1 MTIEIW
7 LGVALVFSNLINA
20 VLIWLATKQSI
31 RLSYI
36 SENIDDLLE
45 IIENYKNHLKKIYE
59 MEMFYGDETLEFL
72 MDHTRSFIDI
82 LETEYGDISF
92 ISEPLQIE
100 YEEEEEIAEETI
112 NQKEKD
118 VFYAGSRKR
127 DSWVLYDNL

>member
-45 IIENYKNHLKKIYE
+45 IIENYKNHLKKIYD

-127 DSWVLYDNL
+127 DS

>member
-1 MTIEIW
+1 MTIELW
-7 LGVALVFSNLINA
+7 LGFALVFSISINA
-20 VLIWLATKQSI
+20 VLLWLSVKQSG

-45 IIENYKNHLKKIYE
+45 IIENYKNHLKKIYD

-82 LETEYGDISF
+82 LETEYGDITF

-100 YEEEEEIAEETI
+100 YEEEEEIAEETLE
-112 NQKEKD
+112 QKEKD
-118 VFYAGSRKR
+118 VFYAGSRRR
-127 DSWVLYDNL
+127 DS

>member
-1 MTIEIW
+1 VMTIEIW
-7 LGVALVFSNLINA
+7 LGIALVFSSLINV
-20 VLIWLATKQSI
+20 VLFWLAAKQSI

-127 DSWVLYDNL
+127 DS

>member
-1 MTIEIW
+1 MMTIEIW
-7 LGVALVFSNLINA
+7 LGIALVFSSLINV
-20 VLIWLATKQSI
+20 VLFWLAAKQSI

-127 DSWVLYDNL
+127 DS

>member
-1 MTIEIW
+1 MMTVEVW
-7 LGVALVFSNLINA
+7 LGLALTFSILLNCML
-20 VLIWLATKQSI
+20 LWLSVKQSS

-45 IIENYKNHLKKIYE
+45 IIENYKNHLKRIYE
-59 MEMFYGDETLEFL
+59 MEMFYGDQTLEFL

-92 ISEPLQIE
+92 ISEPLEIE

-112 NQKEKD
+112 DQKEKD
-118 VFYAGSRKR
+118 VFYAGSRRR
-127 DSWVLYDNL
+127 DS

>member
-1 MTIEIW
+1 MMTIELW
-7 LGVALVFSNLINA
+7 LGLALAFSISINA
-20 VLIWLATKQSI
+20 VLLWLSIKQSG

-82 LETEYGDISF
+82 LEKEYGDITF
-92 ISEPLQIE
+92 ISQPLEIE

-112 NQKEKD
+112 DQKEKD
-118 VFYAGSRKR
+118 VFYAGSRRR
-127 DSWVLYDNL
+127 DS

>member
-1 MTIEIW
+1 MTIEVW
-7 LGVALVFSNLINA
+7 LGLALAFSILLNS
-20 VLIWLATKQSI
+20 VLAWLSIKQST

-45 IIENYKNHLKKIYE
+45 IIENYKNHLRRIYE

-72 MDHTRSFIDI
+72 MDHTRSFINI

-92 ISEPLQIE
+92 ISEPLEIE
-100 YEEEEEIAEETI
+100 YEEEEEIAEEEI

-127 DSWVLYDNL
+127 DS

>member
-100 YEEEEEIAEETI
+100 YEEEEEIAQEEI
-112 NQKEKD
+112 SQQEKD

-127 DSWVLYDNL
+127 DS

>member
-1 MTIEIW
+1 MMTIELW
-7 LGVALVFSNLINA
+7 LGLALAFSISINA
-20 VLIWLATKQSI
+20 VLLWLSIKQSG

-59 MEMFYGDETLEFL
+59 MEMFYGDETLEYL

-82 LETEYGDISF
+82 LETEYGDITF
-92 ISEPLQIE
+92 ISEPLEIE

-112 NQKEKD
+112 EQKEKD
-118 VFYAGSRKR
+118 VFYAGSRRR
-127 DSWVLYDNL
+127 DS

>member
-7 LGVALVFSNLINA
+7 LGVALVFSNIINA

-100 YEEEEEIAEETI
+100 YEEEEEIAQEEI
-112 NQKEKD
+112 SQQEKD
-118 VFYAGSRKR
+118 VFYAGTRKR
-127 DSWVLYDNL
+127 DS

>member
-1 MTIEIW
+1 MMTIEVW
-7 LGVALVFSNLINA
+7 LGLALAFSILLNSALA
-20 VLIWLATKQSI
+20 WLSIKQST

-45 IIENYKNHLKKIYE
+45 IIENYKNHLRRIYE

-82 LETEYGDISF
+82 LETEYGDITF
-92 ISEPLQIE
+92 ISEPLEIE
-100 YEEEEEIAEETI
+100 YEEEEEIAEEEI

-127 DSWVLYDNL
+127 DS